1 MTTQTDLDQAFI
13 DFDLDVPQVRI
24 ADITNA
30 LMEIA
35 SSIEAVLEELSQTPE
50 PAAGWLTENA
60 ALLRELRSEQDTL
73 ITNALDI
80 VAEMTVRKENRR

>member
-1 MTTQTDLDQAFI
+1 MTDLDQAFI

-35 SSIEAVLEELSQTPE
+35 SSIEAVLEEISQSPE
-50 PAAGWLTENA
+50 PTSEMLQEWANY
-60 ALLRELRSEQDTL
+60 LLGEKHQQDML
-73 ITNALDI
+73 ITNALGI
-80 VAEMTVRKENRR
+80 VAEMAGEAKS

>member
-35 SSIEAVLEELSQTPE
+35 SSIEAVLEEISQSPE
-50 PAAGWLTENA
+50 PTDEM
-60 ALLRELRSEQDTL
+60 LREWSNYLLGEKHQQDTL
-73 ITNALDI
+73 ITNALGI
-80 VAEMTVRKENRR
+80 VAEMAGEAKS